1 MNHENCEM
9 KIRGKVTEL
18 IQSLRMMEEDIS
30 WLTVHPGGVQT
41 VDGTRVFPLME
52 NEIRYLVCTFLCA
65 SKFRWDVSR
74 RIVDGDRHH
83 FGKEIRITKNTMKN
97 TTIFR

>member
-18 IQSLRMMEEDIS
+18 VQSIRKIEEDKS
-30 WLTVHPGGVQT
+30 WFTVHSGGVQT
-41 VDGTRVFPLME
+41 EDGILVFPLIE
-52 NEIRYLVCTFLCA
+52 NEIRYLVCNFLFA
-65 SKFRWDVSR
+65 SKFRWEVNF

-83 FGKEIRITKNTMKN
+83 FGKEIRITKNTVKN